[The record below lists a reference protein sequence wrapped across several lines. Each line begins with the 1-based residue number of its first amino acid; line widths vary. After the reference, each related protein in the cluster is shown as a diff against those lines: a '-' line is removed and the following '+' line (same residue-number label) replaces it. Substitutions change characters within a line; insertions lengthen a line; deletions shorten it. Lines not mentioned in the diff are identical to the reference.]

1 MACEWKYLLNPL
13 LPWICPWIQSLHHA
27 FMWINLVY
35 FSLGFDDPSALLKHE
50 LAYCLGQ
57 MQVEFTC
64 TCIFAY
70 KMWKLWRA
78 LCLVQLGHSHFENF
92 CPRFFSINN
101 QNASSTFK
109 QDGSELFGKQVL
121 WQKQLTAI
129 KTVLITPWQIF
140 INFVCCTCVYRGR
153 QRVSIMGRLT
163 YICIWSKFYFFSF
176 AGWICH
182 SRID

>member
-1 MACEWKYLLNPL
+1 MKEAQGTHYDSNLYFLIRVSQALIPFRPQYHCWGCGGWMGKGSRMLHGLCMKIPSEPSPPL
-13 LPWICPWIQSLHHA
+13 DLPLDPITTSCFHV
-27 FMWINLVY
+27 NLPHV

-101 QNASSTFK
+101 LK
-109 QDGSELFGKQVL
+109 CKLH
-121 WQKQLTAI
+121 I
-129 KTVLITPWQIF
+129 
-140 INFVCCTCVYRGR
+140 
-153 QRVSIMGRLT
+153 
-163 YICIWSKFYFFSF
+163 
-176 AGWICH
+176 
-182 SRID
+182 

>member
-70 KMWKLWRA
+70 SVQIVKSSLLCIIGPQSFWKLLSQIF
-78 LCLVQLGHSHFENF
+78 LCEQFKMQAPQSNKMYQCSLVNKF
-92 CPRFFSINN
+92 
-101 QNASSTFK
+101 
-109 QDGSELFGKQVL
+109 L

-129 KTVLITPWQIF
+129 KTVLITTWQIF
-140 INFVCCTCVYRGR
+140 INFVYCTCVHRGR
-153 QRVSIMGRLT
+153 QRVVSWVG
-163 YICIWSKFYFFSF
+163 
-176 AGWICH
+176 
-182 SRID
+182 

>member
-1 MACEWKYLLNPL
+1 MVCEWKYLLNPP

-70 KMWKLWRA
+70 SVQIVKSSLLCIIGPQSFWKL
-78 LCLVQLGHSHFENF
+78 LS
-92 CPRFFSINN
+92 
-101 QNASSTFK
+101 
-109 QDGSELFGKQVL
+109 
-121 WQKQLTAI
+121 
-129 KTVLITPWQIF
+129 QIF
-140 INFVCCTCVYRGR
+140 LCEQFKMQAPQSNKMYQCSLVN
-153 QRVSIMGRLT
+153 
-163 YICIWSKFYFFSF
+163 KFYDKNNWLQLKQYWSQP
-176 AGWICH
+176 
-182 SRID
+182 DKYL